1 MSVIE
6 AKALLKTYLRPIK
19 EAGLTGSLKSLF
31 HRSVLEKK
39 ALSDFDLTVEEGE
52 LVGII
57 GPNGAGKTT
66 LVKMLCGIIQPTSGF
81 LSVIGFRPG
90 DLKDDFRR
98 QYAVVMGQKS
108 QLWWDLPSLDTFR
121 LNKEIYGIPDD
132 RYRKNLDDYVDL
144 FGVSE
149 LLQVPVRNLSLGERM
164 KMELMA
170 ALLHDPKLIFL
181 DEPTIGLDA
190 IAQKQIRQFLKE
202 VNALRNVTVLLT
214 SHYMED
220 IRHLCKRTLVINEGV
235 KMYDGPL
242 DELLERFQ
250 GQRDVQVTLSD
261 PVGMDLVLPETVEWT
276 DRQPYRLQFR
286 VDRTEVRILL
296 ASLLSQCEIEDIRIE
311 DEEISNVI
319 ERIYR
324 SGREVFA

>member
-1 MSVIE
+1 MNVIE
-6 AKALLKTYLRPIK
+6 AKSLSKTYQRPFK
-19 EAGLTGSLKSLF
+19 EAGLKGSLKSLL
-31 HRSVLEKK
+31 HRTVLEKK
-39 ALSDFDLTVEEGE
+39 ALSDFDLTVGEGE
-52 LVGII
+52 LVGLI

-66 LVKMLCGIIQPTSGF
+66 LVKMLCGIIQPTSGS
-81 LSVIGFRPG
+81 LSVIGYRPG
-90 DLKDDFRR
+90 DLNDDFRR

-108 QLWWDLPSLDTFR
+108 QLWWDLPSLDTFL
-121 LNKEIYGIPDD
+121 LNKEIYGIPKE
-132 RYRKNLDDYVDL
+132 RFKKNLDGYADL

-170 ALLHDPKLIFL
+170 ALLHDPVLIFL

-202 VNALRNVTVLLT
+202 VNSLRKVTVLLT

-220 IRHLCKRTLVINEGV
+220 IRHLCRRTIVINEGS

-242 DELLERFQ
+242 DELLARFQ

-261 PVGMDLVLPETVEWT
+261 PVGMDVELPNTVEWT

-286 VDRTEVRILL
+286 VDRAEVRNLL

-311 DEEISNVI
+311 DEEIGNVI

-324 SGREVFA
+324 SGKEVFA

>member
-1 MSVIE
+1 MRVIE
-6 AKALLKTYLRPIK
+6 ARALSKTYQRPIK
-19 EAGLTGSLKSLF
+19 EAGLKGSLKSLF
-31 HRSVLEKK
+31 HRTVVEKK
-39 ALSDFDLTVEEGE
+39 ALSGFDLTVEEGE
-52 LVGII
+52 LVGLI

-66 LVKMLCGIIQPTSGF
+66 LVKMLCGIIQPTSGS

-90 DLKDDFRR
+90 DLEDDFRR

-121 LNKEIYGIPDD
+121 LNKEIYGIPDN
-132 RYRKNLDDYVDL
+132 RFKRNLDEYVEL

-170 ALLHDPKLIFL
+170 ALLHDPRLIFL

-202 VNALRNVTVLLT
+202 VNSLRKVTILLT

-220 IRHLCKRTLVINEGV
+220 IRHLCKRILVINEGV

-242 DELLERFQ
+242 DELLSRFQ
-250 GQRDVQVTLSD
+250 GQREIKVTLSD
-261 PVGMDLVLPETVEWT
+261 PVGMDLVLPESVEWT
-276 DRQPYRLQFR
+276 DRQPCHLQFR
-286 VDRTEVRILL
+286 VDRTEVRSLL

-311 DEEISNVI
+311 DEEIGHVI

-324 SGREVFA
+324 SGKEVFA